1 MKKFLIVPDVH
12 GRDFWKQAINSNAD
26 KIIFLGDY
34 LDHYQ
39 GESDT
44 DHDIDNFEEIIQF
57 KKNNPDKVILLLG
70 NHDWPYYNNT
80 IYAAEDYWCRHDYK
94 NHDIIHKLFEDNKD
108 LFQLYYEIPN
118 FCKAIKQEKIL
129 FTHAGFTNHYFDKAS
144 ELFDTTDIHKI
155 LEELFKPENHPALIF
170 YVSYF
175 RGGFSLSGSIV
186 WADVREHGETKNKYL
201 EPYYQIFGHTYCKN
215 EIIRDNIA
223 MLDCG
228 KKCFE
233 LNDEELKAYG
243 D

>member
-1 MKKFLIVPDVH
+1 MKIIIVPDVH
-12 GRDFWKQAINSNAD
+12 GRDFWKQAINSDAD

-57 KKNNPDKVILLLG
+57 KKDNPDKVILLLG

-80 IYAAEDYWCRHDYK
+80 IYGAEDYWCRHDHK
-94 NHDIIHKLFEDNKD
+94 NHDTIHKIFEDNAD

-129 FTHAGFTNHYFDKAS
+129 FTHAGFTNHYFDKTS
-144 ELFDTTDIHKI
+144 ELFDTTDIHEI

-201 EPYYQIFGHTYCKN
+201 EPYYQIFGHTYCRN

-233 LNDEELKAYG
+233 LNDEELKAYEN
-243 D
+243 

>member
-1 MKKFLIVPDVH
+1 MRIIIVPDVH

-34 LDHYQ
+34 LDHYY
-39 GESDT
+39 GESDD

-57 KKNNPDKVILLLG
+57 KKDNPDKVILLLG
-70 NHDWPYYNNT
+70 NHDWSYYNEE
-80 IYAAEDYWCRHDYK
+80 IYRSEEYWCRHDHK
-94 NHDIIHKLFEDNKD
+94 NHDIIHKLFEDNAN

-129 FTHAGFTNHYFDKAS
+129 FTHAGFTNHYFDKTS

-175 RGGFSLSGSIV
+175 RGGFAKSGSIV

-233 LNDEELKAYG
+233 LNDEELKAYE